1 MQILRIFFYWVPK
14 MVNENETEE
23 EKKNEYLLNWC
34 LQPTDKVTK
43 DFWILSDSSL
53 KFKIKYER
61 DKETLLQQ
69 QHFF

>member
-1 MQILRIFFYWVPK
+1 

-53 KFKIKYER
+53 KFKIK
-61 DKETLLQQ
+61 
-69 QHFF
+69 

>member
-1 MQILRIFFYWVPK
+1 

-23 EKKNEYLLNWC
+23 KNEYLLNWC

-53 KFKIKYER
+53 KFKKKNKFKIKHER

>member
-43 DFWILSDSSL
+43 DFWI
-53 KFKIKYER
+53 
-61 DKETLLQQ
+61 
-69 QHFF
+69 